1 MRKYGS
7 MPLFV
12 VFLLQW
18 CLGYYMGASHYKNHH
33 KFSPL
38 RSAVNTSKTAGQ
50 YKVTAYC
57 PGPCCCG
64 KFADGITAS
73 GLQAVGKIVAA
84 PKSIPFGTVLD
95 IPGYGVNT
103 VEDRGGAIKGNKL
116 DVLFP
121 THQEALNW
129 GVQELTV
136 TFMENVK

>member
-1 MRKYGS
+1 MNKTII
-7 MPLFV
+7 LVFV
-12 VFLLQW
+12 VGLVVWVYAAF
-18 CLGYYMGASHYKNHH
+18 GIYHVHVENSM
-33 KFSPL
+33 FSPL

-95 IPGYGVNT
+95 IPGYGVCT